1 MTCIAQKPAA
11 LSPQRFSPLSES
23 TSPKSKL
30 MSVKAPTPAK
40 PAALTPARPEQPTM
54 PTPNTAEHAA
64 AGKKDCPTLTSR
76 TLAGP
81 NAPSKAQ
88 TGARARDAK
97 SMPKA
102 TGRWTADEDM
112 RFLACLDI
120 FGRKWK
126 KAAEIITTRTVA
138 QIRSHAQK
146 HFIKLEAAG
155 KETGL
160 PADLW
165 KRCLDFAYGQAP
177 TTTRASGRRPAAPPP
192 NDVALV
198 RKADTVP
205 FTPPQS
211 LPPPRTGLTGSSH
224 KGGPSVSDRHWAA
237 AREGDMPEKRPPGI
251 VVYYVAVHSGIASWR
266 HMIKG
271 VTVGTYATAA
281 QAWAAYQGRGNCKT

>member
-1 MTCIAQKPAA
+1 MDALASAA
-11 LSPQRFSPLSES
+11 L
-23 TSPKSKL
+23 
-30 MSVKAPTPAK
+30 
-40 PAALTPARPEQPTM
+40 
-54 PTPNTAEHAA
+54 
-64 AGKKDCPTLTSR
+64 
-76 TLAGP
+76 
-81 NAPSKAQ
+81 
-88 TGARARDAK
+88 ARDAK